1 MTFQILN
8 EDTGTWV
15 ELNPYIKYQGIKY
28 SRNDVDGSNAG
39 RTINDALMI
48 RDRLATK
55 AKWNIETI
63 PIKSDVAEMIESL
76 LMPEFFNVMTDYG
89 TPGAA
94 SIYEVYSNNV
104 NRTPVIWRDDGSYYV
119 TLSFPIVE
127 R

>member
-1 MTFQILN
+1 MRFDILN
-8 EDTGTWV
+8 SSGQWV
-15 ELNPYIKYQGIKY
+15 SIVPYIKYQGIKY

-39 RTINDALMI
+39 RTISNALMI

-63 PIKSDVAEMIESL
+63 PITSDIAEMIESL
-76 LMPEFFNVMTDYG
+76 LMPEFFNVRTDYG
-89 TPGAA
+89 TPGV
-94 SIYEVYSNNV
+94 SNTYEVYSNNV
-104 NRTPVIWRDDGSYYV
+104 NRTPVIWRDNGTYYV

>member
-1 MTFQILN
+1 MRFDILN
-8 EDTGTWV
+8 AQGQWV
-15 ELNPYIKYQGIKY
+15 SIVPYIKYQGIKY

-39 RTINDALMI
+39 RTISNALMI

-63 PIKSDVAEMIESL
+63 PITSDIAEMIESL
-76 LMPEFFNVMTDYG
+76 LMPEFFTIRTDYG
-89 TPGAA
+89 TPGV
-94 SIYEVYSNNV
+94 SNTYEVYSNNV
-104 NRTPVIWRDDGSYYV
+104 NRTPVIWRDNGTYYV

>member
-1 MTFQILN
+1 MSI
-8 EDTGTWV
+8 V
-15 ELNPYIKYQGIKY
+15 PYIKYQGIKY

-39 RTINDALMI
+39 RTISNALMI

-63 PIKSDVAEMIESL
+63 PITSDIAEMIESL
-76 LMPEFFNVMTDYG
+76 LMPEFFNVRTDYG
-89 TPGAA
+89 TPGV
-94 SIYEVYSNNV
+94 SNTYEVYSNNV
-104 NRTPVIWRDDGSYYV
+104 NRTPVIWRDNGTYYV

>member
-1 MTFQILN
+1 MRFDILN
-8 EDTGTWV
+8 TQGQWV
-15 ELNPYIKYQGIKY
+15 SIVPYIKYQGIKY

-39 RTINDALMI
+39 RTISNALMI

-63 PIKSDVAEMIESL
+63 PITSDIAEMIESL
-76 LMPEFFNVMTDYG
+76 LMPEFFMVRTDYG
-89 TPGAA
+89 TPGV
-94 SIYEVYSNNV
+94 SNTYEVYSNNV
-104 NRTPVIWRDDGSYYV
+104 NRTPVIWRDNGTYYV

>member
-1 MTFQILN
+1 MRFDILN
-8 EDTGTWV
+8 TQGQWV
-15 ELNPYIKYQGIKY
+15 SIVPYIKYQGIKY

-39 RTINDALMI
+39 RTISNALMI

-63 PIKSDVAEMIESL
+63 PITSDIAEMIESL
-76 LMPEFFNVMTDYG
+76 LMPEFFNVRTDYG
-89 TPGAA
+89 TPGV
-94 SIYEVYSNNV
+94 SNTYEVYSNNV
-104 NRTPVIWRDDGSYYV
+104 NRTPVIWRDNGTYYV

>member
-1 MTFQILN
+1 MRFDILN
-8 EDTGTWV
+8 TQGQWV
-15 ELNPYIKYQGIKY
+15 SIVPYIKYQGIKY

-39 RTINDALMI
+39 RTISNALMI

-63 PIKSDVAEMIESL
+63 PITSDVAEMIESL
-76 LMPEFFNVMTDYG
+76 LMPEFFNVRTDYG
-89 TPGAA
+89 TPGV
-94 SIYEVYSNNV
+94 SNTYEVYSNNV
-104 NRTPVIWRDDGSYYV
+104 NRTPVIWRDNGTYYV

>member
-1 MTFQILN
+1 MRFDILN
-8 EDTGTWV
+8 SSGQWV
-15 ELNPYIKYQGIKY
+15 SIVPYIKYQGIKY

-39 RTINDALMI
+39 RTISNALMI

-63 PIKSDVAEMIESL
+63 PITSDVAEMIESL
-76 LMPEFFNVMTDYG
+76 LMPEFFNVRTDYG
-89 TPGAA
+89 TPGV
-94 SIYEVYSNNV
+94 SNTYEVYSNNV
-104 NRTPVIWRDDGSYYV
+104 NRTPVIWRDNGTYYV